1 LLASTNQAASLAHR
15 FHADGYREGF
25 CWMTLAELYERAIN
39 WPGASEMAVALAVAM
54 CLFVT
59 GFALSFRKPRW
70 LSRILGLVGLALA
83 MAFLFAILERTAV
96 EKPSAT
102 ITIKR
107 FRHTETTRL
116 QAFIA
121 MIVLPCTAAAVMWI
135 GYLKGRHQLRRQVPR
150 LLSAGRKHFAQRDF
164 DAALREYNQ
173 AIQAA
178 PELAEAY
185 CHRGLVYHEMGK
197 TEQAM
202 ADLDHAIQCDPRFPL
217 AYLERGKLRTEN
229 GDFDGA
235 LSDFGQL
242 MVIQAN
248 DPATHLQRG
257 VCLVKKGLVDD
268 AVADFYRV
276 LKLTNHSDY
285 AEPAKAYIREVL
297 DRKSG
302 AGSRHPS
309 NGISVPSSLPLTQ
322 AQDHPL

>member
-1 LLASTNQAASLAHR
+1 
-15 FHADGYREGF
+15 
-25 CWMTLAELYERAIN
+25 MTLAELYERAIN
-39 WPGASEMAVALAVAM
+39 WPGRREIAVALAVAA
-54 CLFVT
+54 CLVVT

-70 LSRILGLVGLALA
+70 LGRIMSVVGLGLA
-83 MAFLFAILERTAV
+83 MAVLCAILEQTVV

-107 FRHTETTRL
+107 FRYNETTRL
-116 QAFIA
+116 QALVA
-121 MIVLPCTAAAVMWI
+121 MIVVPCTAAATMWI
-135 GYLKGRHQLRRQVPR
+135 GYLKARYRLRRQVPR
-150 LLSAGRKHFAQRDF
+150 LLRAGRKHFAQRDF
-164 DAALREYNQ
+164 DAALRAYNQ

-202 ADLDHAIQCDPRFPL
+202 ADLDQAIQCDPGFPS
-217 AYLERGKLRTEN
+217 AYLERGKLRTAN
-229 GDFDGA
+229 GDLDGA

-242 MVIQAN
+242 MVIRAN
-248 DPATHLQRG
+248 DPDTHLQRG

-285 AEPAKAYIREVL
+285 AEPAKAYIRAVL
-297 DRKSG
+297 DGKSG
-302 AGSRHPS
+302 AGARHPS
-309 NGISVPSSLPLTQ
+309 NGISVPSSLPLQ
-322 AQDHPL
+322 RAQDHPL